1 MREVLFRGKRV
12 DNKEWV
18 YGDLI
23 HTRGGH
29 PLICARHDF
38 GSVVEG
44 VEVDYNTVCQY
55 TGMIDKNGNKI
66 FEGDIIESHSLSGDI
81 ARHRIEFDGSMG
93 WYIAILLIGP
103 KTGYFFQLK
112 QDWIS
117 KCDKVVAGNVYDSPE
132 LLKGGEK

>member
-1 MREVLFRGKRV
+1 MREILFRGKRA
-12 DNKEWV
+12 DNGQWV

-38 GSVVEG
+38 GSIVEG

-81 ARHRIEFDGSMG
+81 ARHRIGFDESMG
-93 WYIAILLIGP
+93 CYIATLLIGRQA
-103 KTGYFFQLK
+103 GYFFQLNQK
-112 QDWIS
+112 WIVE
-117 KCDKVVAGNVYDSPE
+117 CDKVIAGNVYDNPE
-132 LLKGGEK
+132 QTKGGEL

>member
-1 MREVLFRGKRV
+1 MREILFRGKRV

-38 GSVVEG
+38 GSAVDG
-44 VEVDYNTVCQY
+44 VEVDYNTLCQY